1 MVFLSFG
8 DFQYDGNLK
17 ICQDLR
23 INIILNAVTVWYNKK
38 YDKVKLFKSS
48 RFNILSFFWHPSPAF
63 SESTPFRIPASLLS
77 SDMSRLQFLLFR

>member
-38 YDKVKLFKSS
+38 YDKVKL
-48 RFNILSFFWHPSPAF
+48 
-63 SESTPFRIPASLLS
+63 
-77 SDMSRLQFLLFR
+77 